1 MRRLAILILSSI
13 VMGFVGF
20 FGQGQAALAKP
31 RKGHLLYM
39 TLSAGYKHASV
50 LTSEAIMKEVG
61 QRSGLFDTTVT
72 QDVGAFTPE
81 NLKKYD
87 VVMFYTSGELPM
99 NQAEKDAFIHFVR
112 SGHGFVGVHS
122 ATDTFYEWQAY
133 LELMGGYFN
142 EHPWHQ
148 LVTVEVAD
156 PSSPIVGFLRKSFQV
171 NDEIYQI
178 ADFQYRTSQVLLRL
192 DPKSVDLHKRG
203 VHYRFYGWPLA
214 WTRRDGKGRV
224 FCTALG
230 HEDAVWKSQWY
241 QEMLLNGIKYAMGRL
256 K

>member
-1 MRRLAILILSSI
+1 MRRPFTLVLSCI
-13 VMGFVGF
+13 VIAGAGFIGF
-20 FGQGQAALAKP
+20 NQKALAKP

-50 LTSEAIMKEVG
+50 APSENIVKEIG
-61 QRSGLFDTTVT
+61 ERSGLFDTTVT

-87 VVMFYTSGELPM
+87 VVMFYTTGELPM
-99 NQAEKDAFIHFVR
+99 TDAEKSAFINFIR

-122 ATDTFYEWQAY
+122 ATDTFYEWEPY
-133 LELMGGYFN
+133 LELIGGYFN
-142 EHPWHQ
+142 DHPWHQ
-148 LVTVEVAD
+148 QVTVDVVD
-156 PSSPIVGFLRKSFQV
+156 PSDPIVSFLGKSFQV

-178 ADFQYRTSQVLLRL
+178 ADFQYKTSHVLLRL
-192 DPKSVDLHKRG
+192 DPNSVNLRKPG
-203 VHYRFYGWPLA
+203 VHRRFYGWPLA

-224 FCTALG
+224 FYTALG
-230 HEDAVWKSQWY
+230 HEDAVWNSSWY
-241 QEMLLNGIKYAMGRL
+241 QELLLNGIKYAMGEL